1 MRWAEMTRREDELTA
16 ELRPLVA
23 AIREAGGYTERGGMP
38 VRPAAG
44 PSDYRSGVGE
54 LIGDL
59 VPFQPPAPR
68 PLNEIDRKKAR
79 ADEISAELADIGQAK
94 KHLLPALNRARAEA
108 SAKVC
113 AAVRPAHAAIAL
125 RIAAAL
131 VDLGEA
137 WNAQTVFLHELAAE
151 GCSTSTLRQ
160 IVIHDLDDPLDT
172 IGRALQWAAECGYI
186 DMNAV
191 PPEWLAR

>member
-1 MRWAEMTRREDELTA
+1 MAQ
-16 ELRPLVA
+16 
-23 AIREAGGYTERGGMP
+23 IRKLGGYLERAGVP

-44 PSDYRSGVGE
+44 PDDYRPGVAE
-54 LIGDL
+54 LVADL
-59 VPFQPPAPR
+59 VPFERPAPR
-68 PLNEIDRKKAR
+68 PLNEIDRKKAQ
-79 ADEISAELADIGQAK
+79 ADEMSAELADITEAK
-94 KHLLPALNRARAEA
+94 KRLLPALNRARAEA

-113 AAVRPAHAAIAL
+113 DAVRPAHAAIAQ

-131 VDLGEA
+131 IELGES

-160 IVIHDLDDPLDT
+160 IVIHGLDDPLDT

-186 DMNAV
+186 NPNAV